1 MNKKFL
7 NAVLFGALLASS
19 TGTFTSCKDYDD
31 DINGLSE
38 RVDAV
43 EKTLADLN
51 TKFGALAYVKS
62 VSFAN
67 GVLTVTDQSGTPT
80 TYTIPDKDTDTNT
93 TYTLDVSQDGN
104 KATITLTD
112 DKGNKQTKTIAF
124 TDTDTDTKFDA
135 TKLTVG
141 EDGVVKYDGVAT
153 GVTIPKQSTLTITE
167 MTTEGVTYGW
177 AIKYGNAEPVNLMI
191 CDVLPITG
199 FGFEP
204 DAYLGGVPSMKALKV
219 VYKAWSE
226 TTSCSPA
233 TATGEAWTKA
243 TVDSYVRPVIAGTY
257 YLNPSSATKEQIKK
271 ITVLSADKEYI
282 NKTRAAASNPEV
294 ESYEV
299 KDGILTVYF
308 KATTELIEAISSS
321 KITVL
326 AIRVETEAGN
336 TITDEYRAIYATDYK
351 NVILGDKAKKAA
363 AAPEHHLYGT
373 TSGKADDAIQAAAD
387 YEVAYNSTTGI
398 DLADKVITCYD
409 DVAANNTD
417 LTMSAAELAK
427 LGLKYDFHLCAY
439 IDGTNKTNQ
448 SDFARLTGSVLYPKL
463 FNETATPYAAVGR
476 QPLVRVQLLD
486 TKANNKVVST
496 GWIKV
501 MITKDKAPA
510 IDAPFTFDAFTN
522 QCADKVFALTV
533 EQMNVKVY
541 NKLGMDYKMFKTIYE
556 AADPLY
562 TGEGVVT
569 EVADAGEVTQTD
581 LLKWT
586 ISQADMRLALQKS
599 SDVGSLKAVVTY
611 KPKAGYEDS
620 YSDVTI
626 TLSTKVNAIAAV
638 SIPAS
643 NKIAEYWDAEKTYV
657 RLNVVVPG
665 TLTDDCAFAV
675 DLDNT
680 FEGNKPII
688 TGATAYKYIFASKNV
703 NREEDGLSGTTYKL
717 SVSDDGLTLKATA
730 GGTTQNVAVIDA
742 DGVVTYQ
749 NTDFAKD
756 LLNIASH
763 NSVASAGFY
772 AWINIKATTGECALE
787 LPITNGEYRAYFLRP
802 IDVAAGEGKFQDA
815 VDNGSTVNMLD
826 LLSFSD
832 WRNKAFSTTEN
843 AGYFNYY
850 GIEQITV
857 DIDNITT
864 NLNGNDINTKKLSE
878 VTTQLVIT
886 QTGNKVNPIPAA
898 PTKDTYGTVTYT
910 NNGNAVGAFKLRLPV
925 TVTYKWGTVKSYV
938 IIPVEKTLGN

>member
-7 NAVLFGALLASS
+7 NAVLFGVLLASS

-31 DINGLSE
+31 DINNLSG

-112 DKGNKQTKTIAF
+112 DKGNKQTKTITF
-124 TDTDTDTKFDA
+124 TDTKFDA

-141 EDGVVKYDGVAT
+141 EDGVVKYDGAAT
-153 GVTIPKQSTLTITE
+153 GVTIPKQGTLTITE
-167 MTTEGVTYGW
+167 MTTDGVTYGW

-191 CDVLPITG
+191 CDVLPITS

-219 VYKAWSE
+219 VYKAWDK
-226 TTSCSPA
+226 TTSCDPA
-233 TATGEAWTKA
+233 TATGEVWTAA
-243 TVDSYVRPVIAGTY
+243 TTNSYVRPVIAGTY
-257 YLNPSSATKEQIKK
+257 YLNPSSATKEQIKS
-271 ITVLSADKEYI
+271 ITVRSADKEYI
-282 NKTRAAASNPEV
+282 TRAAASNPEV

-299 KDGILTVYF
+299 KDGVLTVYF
-308 KATTELIEAISSS
+308 KATTELIEAISSD

-326 AIRVETEAGN
+326 AISVNTEAGN
-336 TITDEYRAIYATDYK
+336 TITDEYRAIYATDYE

-363 AAPEHHLYGT
+363 AAAQHHLYGT
-373 TSGKADDAIQAAAD
+373 TTGKAEDAIKLDAD

-398 DLADKVITCYD
+398 DLAEKVITCYD
-409 DVAANNTD
+409 DVAANKTD
-417 LTMSAAELAK
+417 LTMSAAELEK

-439 IDGTNKTNQ
+439 IDGTNHTNQ
-448 SDFARLTGSVLYPKL
+448 SDFARMTGSVLYPKL

-486 TKANNKVVST
+486 TKADNKVIST

-501 MITKDKAPA
+501 KITKDKAPA
-510 IDAPFTFDAFTN
+510 IDAPFTFEAFTN
-522 QCADKVFALTV
+522 QCNVKEFALTV

-541 NKLGMDYKMFKTIYE
+541 NKLGMDYKMFRTIYE
-556 AADPLY
+556 AADPLC
-562 TGEGVVT
+562 TGEGEVT
-569 EVADAGEVTQTD
+569 EVADEGEITQTD
-581 LLKWT
+581 LLKWSIT
-586 ISQADMRLALQKS
+586 QDDMETALAKTA
-599 SDVGSLKAVVTY
+599 DVGSLKAVVTY

-620 YSDVTI
+620 YNDVTI
-626 TLSTKVNAIAAV
+626 TLSTKVNAIAPV
-638 SIPAS
+638 TIPAS
-643 NKIAEYWDAEKTYV
+643 NKIAEYWDANKTYV

-665 TLTDDCAFAV
+665 TQTDDCAFAV

-680 FEGNKPII
+680 FERNKPII

-703 NREEDGLSGTTYKL
+703 NREEQGLSGTEYTL
-717 SVSDDGLTLKATA
+717 SVSDNGLTLKATA
-730 GGTTQNVAVIDA
+730 GTVTQDVAVIDA

-763 NSVASAGFY
+763 NSVPSAGFY
-772 AWINIKATTGECALE
+772 AWINIKAFTGDCELE
-787 LPITNGEYRAYFLRP
+787 LPITNGEYMAYFLRP

-826 LLSFSD
+826 LLSFTD
-832 WRNKAFSTTEN
+832 WRNQAFSTTVKVN
-843 AGYFNYY
+843 YFKYY
-850 GIEQITV
+850 GIKQIEV
-857 DIDNITT
+857 DIPNITT
-864 NLNGNDINTKKLSE
+864 DLNGNDINSKKLSE
-878 VTTQLVIT
+878 VTNQLKIT
-886 QTGNKVNPIPAA
+886 QTTPTITLNPIPEEIEE
-898 PTKDTYGTVTYT
+898 DTYGTVTYT
-910 NNGNAVGAFKLRLPV
+910 NNGNAVGAFNLRLPV

-938 IIPVEKTLGN
+938 TIPVEKTLGN

>member
-80 TYTIPDKDTDTNT
+80 TYTIPDNDTNT

-112 DKGNKQTKTIAF
+112 DKGNKQTKTITF

-153 GVTIPKQSTLTITE
+153 GVTIPKQGTLTITE
-167 MTTEGVTYGW
+167 MTTDGVTYGW

-191 CDVLPITG
+191 CDVLPITS

-219 VYKAWSE
+219 IYKAWGE
-226 TTSCSPA
+226 TTSCNPA
-233 TATGEAWTKA
+233 TATGEVWEKA
-243 TVDSYVRPVIAGTY
+243 TTNSYVRPVIAGTY

-299 KDGILTVYF
+299 KDGVLTVYF

-336 TITDEYRAIYATDYK
+336 TITDEYRAIYATDYE

-363 AAPEHHLYGT
+363 AAAQHHLYGT
-373 TSGKADDAIQAAAD
+373 TSGKADDAIKADAD

-409 DVAANNTD
+409 DVAANKTD

-439 IDGTNKTNQ
+439 IDGTNQTNQ

-510 IDAPFTFDAFTN
+510 IDAPFTFDPFTN
-522 QCADKVFALTV
+522 QCDDKVFALTV

-556 AADPLY
+556 AANPLY
-562 TGEGVVT
+562 TGDGVVT

-586 ISQADMRLALQKS
+586 ISQADMKLALTKT

-638 SIPAS
+638 TIPAS
-643 NKIAEYWDAEKTYV
+643 NKIAEYWDANKTYV

-703 NREEDGLSGTTYKL
+703 NRKEKGLSGTEYTL

-730 GGTTQNVAVIDA
+730 GAATQNVAVIDA

-763 NSVASAGFY
+763 NSVPSAGFY

-787 LPITNGEYRAYFLRP
+787 LPITNGEYMAYFLRP
-802 IDVAAGEGKFQDA
+802 IDVIAGEGKFQDA

-832 WRNKAFSTTEN
+832 WRNQAFSTTVKAN
-843 AGYFNYY
+843 YFGYY
-850 GIEQITV
+850 GIELITV
-857 DIDNITT
+857 DIPNITT
-864 NLNGNDINTKKLSE
+864 DLNGNDINSKKLSE
-878 VTTQLVIT
+878 VTSQLVIT
-886 QTGNKVNPIPAA
+886 QTGTTVNPIPAA
-898 PTKDTYGTVTYT
+898 PAKDTYGTVTYT
-910 NNGNAVGAFKLRLPV
+910 NNGNAVGAFNLRLPV